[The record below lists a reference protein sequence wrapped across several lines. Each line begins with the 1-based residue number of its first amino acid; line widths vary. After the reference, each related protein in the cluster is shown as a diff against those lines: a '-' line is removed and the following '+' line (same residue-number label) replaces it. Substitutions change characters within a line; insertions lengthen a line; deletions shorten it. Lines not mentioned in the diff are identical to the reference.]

1 MNKNKLFLALLAA
14 AATIPLLNVSN
25 AFASPLALNQ
35 AISKMPTDR
44 SYHLQSSTA
53 YMACRNYQSQNTWV
67 GKLIN
72 ARNIGSGLFGCNFT
86 NACLRV
92 DTWGRQAAT
101 FPVTGSQ
108 IAKKLETDLTK

>member
-1 MNKNKLFLALLAA
+1 MNKFFLNALTAALA
-14 AATIPLLNVSN
+14 AATISVPN
-25 AFASPLALNQ
+25 AFASSPLALNQ
-35 AISKMPTDR
+35 AIAKMPTDR
-44 SYHLQSSTA
+44 SYPLQSITA
-53 YMACRNYQSQNTWV
+53 YTACRNYQSQNTWV
-67 GKLIN
+67 GRLIQ
-72 ARNIGSGLFGCNFT
+72 ARNIGSGLFGCDFM